1 MQSHSLPGA
10 ELDVL
15 IIPQL
20 IGCMQTIGPIS
31 PAKEFRLAWIHED
44 QGGSTTFC
52 LTGNFNWSYQSEEV
66 LEQFSV

>member
-1 MQSHSLPGA
+1 MQSHSLPVA

-20 IGCMQTIGPIS
+20 IGCMQTIGPLS
-31 PAKEFRLAWIHED
+31 PAKEFRPVLIHED
-44 QGGSTTFC
+44 QGGSTTFW
-52 LTGNFNWSYQSEEV
+52 LTRNFNWSYQIEEV